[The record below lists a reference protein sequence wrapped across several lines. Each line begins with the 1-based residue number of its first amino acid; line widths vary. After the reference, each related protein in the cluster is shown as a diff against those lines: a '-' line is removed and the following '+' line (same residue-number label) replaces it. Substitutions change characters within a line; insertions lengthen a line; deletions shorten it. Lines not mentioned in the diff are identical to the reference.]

1 MIMGNMKI
9 CRGCG
14 AEILMI
20 KTRRGTTLPVDPE
33 IVEFVPDLAGKNLY
47 VMESGNVFKGSEPM
61 EGDKDIHSGY
71 ISHAATC
78 GNRAGFRKHKA
89 RKKARREIRNG

>member
-1 MIMGNMKI
+1 MGNMKK

-20 KTRRGTTLPVDPE
+20 KTRRGTTLPVDLE

-71 ISHAATC
+71 ISHSATC

-89 RKKARREIRNG
+89 RKKARKEIRNG

>member
-1 MIMGNMKI
+1 MGNMKK

-61 EGDKDIHSGY
+61 EGDKYIHSGY
-71 ISHAATC
+71 ISHSATC

>member
-1 MIMGNMKI
+1 MGNMKK

-71 ISHAATC
+71 INHTATC

-89 RKKARREIRNG
+89 RKKARKEIRNG